1 MPVARGSYLFGCG
14 AGSGTGDAEIAPVEA
29 GPSESGSGVPE
40 STAKTTLGS
49 ALGLAVSDA
58 ACSDSQRAQQ
68 IVRRTHSGDGAWG
81 RLEVSEKAMLS
92 QGTKASS
99 RCTRMRG
106 LVPTWASSR
115 REAVRARWAS
125 ALVPFLRRSRVLRA
139 VGEMHEPVSC
149 AGSGTDLRAG
159 R

>member
-1 MPVARGSYLFGCG
+1 MAVLAVLV
-14 AGSGTGDAEIAPVEA
+14 VEA
-29 GPSESGSGVPE
+29 EVVVV
-40 STAKTTLGS
+40 LV
-49 ALGLAVSDA
+49 AVEAVVAEEA
-58 ACSDSQRAQQ
+58 AARAM
-68 IVRRTHSGDGAWG
+68 R
-81 RLEVSEKAMLS
+81 S
-92 QGTKASS
+92 QGTNASS
-99 RCTRMRG
+99 RWTRMRG